1 MSRIGKLPIQIP
13 ANVKIEVRENTVVV
27 SGTKGIVEVKV
38 PIQVQID
45 GDLVRVAATPGNLA
59 GMSRTLIA
67 NAVAGVTQGWSK
79 ALELS
84 GTGYRAQTSGR
95 QLNLALGFSHPVVID
110 APEGIAFEV
119 KENKIVILG
128 IDRGMVGEM
137 AARLRG
143 LRPADP
149 YKAKGFKYEG
159 EIIIK
164 KAGKAA
170 KAGATTTK

>member
-27 SGTKGIVEVKV
+27 SGPKGIVEVKV